1 MNPALH
7 DDDCGA
13 PQPTRSRLSTKGSA
27 RVLALVKQLE
37 SLPIGGGL
45 SISTRS
51 HFQKRPMQRASDKG
65 KTLHQCMR
73 LNLPILCAA
82 PPSRP
87 RKLMFLVSLESLL
100 GGNLLCC
107 RCVRSGEARDH
118 SSGSHQADN
127 TGDESPLS
135 KYISRFVHVSFGYH
149 CFPPK
154 LPFFRKRRGRNAN
167 CKKPNER
174 CTTCTFVLFAICT
187 DLHEISRG

>member
-73 LNLPILCAA
+73 LKLTHPMRRPSFPSKKATCFLFHWSSRRKICCAVDVFAAVRPEITPLDPIRLTA
-82 PPSRP
+82 
-87 RKLMFLVSLESLL
+87 
-100 GGNLLCC
+100 
-107 RCVRSGEARDH
+107 
-118 SSGSHQADN
+118 Q
-127 TGDESPLS
+127 DESPLS